1 MRRAVGGA
9 LDATVGRAGQVAM
22 GIGDATA
29 REILEELEPY
39 LIEHTIPTLVDGV
52 TGHLAEVTVPAVVAG
67 ATPQL
72 VEQSIP
78 AIVDGLTPY
87 LRDQLIPTVLDDLTL
102 QLSTITVPAVVA
114 GATPQ
119 LVDDL
124 VPQIVDGMRPY
135 LEQELVPAVVDGVT
149 PHIIAVVA
157 PQIVDG
163 LMPKIHEEVVPGVLD
178 DIVDDPRVRTLIRE
192 QSQAMI
198 LDGIERFHR
207 VLARLDDVIERIVR
221 RIALRKPRQPNPAA
235 PPGRTQVDAGVAT
248 RVLSTTIDLGGGAFL
263 VSIGVSSLLGLLTAI
278 FGELPK
284 GLIALV
290 AAMAFCLVPLYLALS
305 WSAAGRTVGDV
316 VCGARLCRLK
326 GSEMGFLGALVR
338 AFLLV
343 IFLPIWIFGL
353 VTSPFSARRRV
364 LLDLFTGVEA
374 PYVARSIWEI
384 DEGADPPAA
393 QRFRR
398 AWPSHG
404 SAPGP
409 VLRRRA

>member
-29 REILEELEPY
+29 REILQDLEPY
-39 LIEHTIPTLVDGV
+39 VIEHTIPTLVDGV

-87 LRDQLIPTVLDDLTL
+87 LRDELIPTILDDLTV
-102 QLSTITVPAVVA
+102 QLSTVTVPAVVA

-119 LVDDL
+119 LVNDL

-135 LEQELVPAVVDGVT
+135 LEYELVPAVVDGVT
-149 PHIIAVVA
+149 PHIIEVVA

-198 LDGIERFHR
+198 LDGVERFHR
-207 VLARLDDVIERIVR
+207 VLAKLDDVIERIVR
-221 RIALRKPRQPNPAA
+221 RLALRPPRPPNPDA
-235 PPGRTQVDAGVAT
+235 PPGRSQLDAGVAT

-284 GLIALV
+284 GLTALT
-290 AAMAFCLVPLYLALS
+290 AALGFCLVPLYLALS
-305 WSAAGRTVGDV
+305 WSTAGRSVGDFI
-316 VCGARLCRLK
+316 CGARLCRLD
-326 GSEMGFLGALVR
+326 GSEKGFIGSLVR

-343 IFLPIWIFGL
+343 IFLPVWIVGL
-353 VTSPFSARRRV
+353 VTSPFSKRRRV
-364 LLDLFTGVEA
+364 LIDLLTGVEA

-384 DEGADPPAA
+384 DDAPMAQPSPA
-393 QRFRR
+393 
-398 AWPSHG
+398 
-404 SAPGP
+404 
-409 VLRRRA
+409 VD